1 MVLKIIN
8 ALPKQQTPMNVK
20 VSFTVWFS
28 SRIWRP
34 LFYDRDT
41 CFQRYARVFL
51 TILLINLA
59 VGCSQKRGVAN
70 QPKQQFYQDVTES
83 YLPDSKVSLQGA
95 TFIKADRNPGSDLVW
110 FVSIPGKGAKIKILF
125 NKGSSGIGLGKR
137 ASKVQ
142 RLAENIRFLAK
153 GDIDGNGVDDLVLI
167 TPPSKKGSS
176 KVLFNNGKGY
186 FYSRLE
192 SELPFISNGVKR
204 VDIVDLDQDGDVD
217 LLFMGSKV
225 LYENGKINRKQ
236 GQVLIN
242 NGGGQFKDETDLLWP
257 KLPPGAIGTS
267 IADYNQDGSPDVFLV
282 YGNAQNRLL
291 INNGVGKFVDKT
303 DRLLPK
309 ILDQSTHAD
318 WADFDLDGDNDLLVT
333 NKEIAKRYQSYSDET
348 CYFLENV
355 GAGRFIKKPNKM
367 LPVSPA
373 IRVYLLDAN
382 GTGIPDVIIL
392 AKKGLHYLIG
402 EGKWRFSIETEKRFP
417 QTSPMREMSFGDV
430 NRDGFLDILG
440 LVAKNNNPKLWLNR
454 VE

>member
-1 MVLKIIN
+1 M
-8 ALPKQQTPMNVK
+8 
-20 VSFTVWFS
+20 
-28 SRIWRP
+28 
-34 LFYDRDT
+34 
-41 CFQRYARVFL
+41 
-51 TILLINLA
+51 ILLINLA

-225 LYENGKINRKQ
+225 LYENGKSNRKQ

-242 NGGGQFKDETDLLWP
+242 NGGGQFEDETDLL
-257 KLPPGAIGTS
+257 
-267 IADYNQDGSPDVFLV
+267 
-282 YGNAQNRLL
+282 
-291 INNGVGKFVDKT
+291 
-303 DRLLPK
+303 
-309 ILDQSTHAD
+309 
-318 WADFDLDGDNDLLVT
+318 
-333 NKEIAKRYQSYSDET
+333 
-348 CYFLENV
+348 
-355 GAGRFIKKPNKM
+355 
-367 LPVSPA
+367 
-373 IRVYLLDAN
+373 
-382 GTGIPDVIIL
+382 
-392 AKKGLHYLIG
+392 
-402 EGKWRFSIETEKRFP
+402 
-417 QTSPMREMSFGDV
+417 
-430 NRDGFLDILG
+430 
-440 LVAKNNNPKLWLNR
+440 
-454 VE
+454 